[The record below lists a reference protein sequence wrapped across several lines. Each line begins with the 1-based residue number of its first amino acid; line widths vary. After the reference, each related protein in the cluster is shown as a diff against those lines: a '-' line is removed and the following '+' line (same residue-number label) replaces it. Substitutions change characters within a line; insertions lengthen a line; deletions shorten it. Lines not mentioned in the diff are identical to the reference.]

1 MDFCKSVDMACAVF
15 GAAHEMR
22 ATLTENEI
30 SKAKAVANK
39 TWSLFGKH
47 ELNRRQSG
55 SFIHDP
61 LACVSWLI
69 HA

>member
-1 MDFCKSVDMACAVF
+1 MDMASAVI
-15 GAAHEMR
+15 GAAHETR

-30 SKAKAVANK
+30 SKAKAVANT

-61 LACVSWLI
+61 
-69 HA
+69 